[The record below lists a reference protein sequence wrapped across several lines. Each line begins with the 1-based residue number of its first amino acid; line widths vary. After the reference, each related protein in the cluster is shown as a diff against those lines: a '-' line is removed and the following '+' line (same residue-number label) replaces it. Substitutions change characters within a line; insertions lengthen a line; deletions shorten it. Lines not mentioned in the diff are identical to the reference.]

1 MNERICEQVGQVGK
15 GQAQDINAA
24 RAGAQTAFCFE
35 DEREKARQVCSV
47 CSNHAATGLRRG
59 ETCHCGRR
67 FWERYNGRN
76 EWRSQAAFER
86 ACLRR
91 KNYALGYH
99 KQNRQ
104 KLVAI
109 RRQWR
114 AANPDKV
121 SALKK
126 RYYQKNKHKC
136 RAIIK
141 AWTIKNR
148 ERVNASKRRRSKTEA
163 YKIRAKKWLS
173 RPHARVAHNQRKR
186 LARAAL
192 GRFCKP
198 STFDALGCSGE
209 FLKFWIESKWK
220 PGMSWEN
227 YGKTGWHIDH
237 IRPLASFDL
246 TQEKEQKLAFHFLNL
261 QPLWAHENLSK
272 SDKY

>member
-1 MNERICEQVGQVGK
+1 MNERRCEQVGQVGK
-15 GQAQDINAA
+15 RQAQDIDAP
-24 RAGAQTAFCFE
+24 REGAQATFCFD
-35 DEREKARQVCSV
+35 DERKKARQVCSV
-47 CSNHAATGLRRG
+47 CSNHAATGLKRG
-59 ETCHCGRR
+59 DTCDCGRR
-67 FWERYNGRN
+67 FWERYNGKN

-91 KNYALGYH
+91 KTYTAKYGKL
-99 KQNRQ
+99 NRQ
-104 KLVAI
+104 KLTAI
-109 RRQWR
+109 KRQWR
-114 AANPDKV
+114 ADNPNKV

-126 RYYQKNKHKC
+126 RDYQKN
-136 RAIIK
+136 RAKRIAAIK
-141 AWTIKNR
+141 AWGVKNR
-148 ERVNASKRRRSKTEA
+148 ERVNASKRRLSKTDN
-163 YKIRAKKWLS
+163 YKIRAKNWLS

-209 FLKFWIESKWK
+209 FLKFWLESKWK